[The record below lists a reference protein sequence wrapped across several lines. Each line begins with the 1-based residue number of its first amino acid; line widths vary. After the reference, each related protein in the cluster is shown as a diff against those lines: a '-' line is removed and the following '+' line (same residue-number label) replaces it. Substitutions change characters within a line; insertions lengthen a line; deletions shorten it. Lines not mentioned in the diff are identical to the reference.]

1 MKVTQVYSLMN
12 KYAKQ
17 IQGTE
22 GINVMDLSSFA
33 SFGDAVLGSND
44 AKDNFL
50 NVLSGD
56 IAKTVV
62 RTLDLEVNYPKL
74 MVNAFTYG
82 TFLRKL
88 TVKPILAQSAESWN
102 VGDVSFTPTNFKID
116 KPAVT
121 EKLFTGVTPFEFDL
135 TIPDR
140 LFMGAFKDPENM
152 GAFITAIIDALSKSV
167 VLYVN
172 YANRMCLNLAI
183 AKKIN
188 DDKNVIHLL
197 TEYNATIPV
206 AEAISDANIA
216 LINPD
221 FLRFAGKRV
230 TDMMRYM
237 REPNTIFNIENEVR
251 STSRDNM
258 HVFMLGEFMS
268 ASDRFL
274 QADVWHNELTALPN
288 YQEVVAFQGLLSL
301 RTPSNESTKK
311 GAKVGDDPEPVL
323 DKLPNFETASTI
335 NVKIGET
342 NDAKANSDIVVNQSY
357 IIGALFDRQAL
368 FTTIYD
374 NRMHTDRNN
383 RNEYTNYTN
392 IVDIGHAID
401 ESEQGCVFVI
411 D

>member
-1 MKVTQVYSLMN
+1 MKVTQVYALMN
-12 KYAKQ
+12 KYASM
-17 IQGTE
+17 IQGNE
-22 GINVMDLSSFA
+22 GLAVMDLSSFA
-33 SFGDAVLGSND
+33 SFGDAVLGSQD

-88 TVKPILAQSAESWN
+88 TVKPILAQTAESWN
-102 VGDVSFTPTNFKID
+102 VGENDFTPTNFKID
-116 KPAVT
+116 KPDAT
-121 EKLFTGVTPFEFDL
+121 EKLFTGITPFEFDL

-140 LFMGAFKDPENM
+140 LFYGAFKDPENM

-167 VLYVN
+167 ILYVN

-197 TEYNATIPV
+197 TEYNATIPE
-206 AEAISDANIA
+206 ASAISDANIA

-230 TDMMRYM
+230 TDMVRYM
-237 REPNTIFNIENEVR
+237 REPNRIFNIEKEVR
-251 STSRDNM
+251 ATTRDNM

-268 ASDRFL
+268 ATDRFL
-274 QADVWHNELTALPN
+274 QADVWHNSLTEMPN
-288 YQEVVAFQGLLSL
+288 YQEVIAFQGLLSL
-301 RTPSNESTKK
+301 RANHANSNKK

-323 DKLPNFETASTI
+323 DTLPNFESASTI
-335 NVKIGET
+335 NVKIGESNDT
-342 NDAKANSDIVVNQSY
+342 NADIIVNQSY

-368 FTTIYD
+368 FTTVYD

-392 IVDIGHAID
+392 IVDIGHGID